1 MAAASPAE
9 LQAELFQLIADA
21 HTTNYLAA
29 ASLTLAVVELIGNFK
44 DEVRLIWNSPLRIS
58 NGIYLWIRYFSLI
71 TVAVYT
77 SFMLREVKSDH
88 SCRSFLLAEAV
99 TSSLI
104 GTTADLI
111 LIMRVWI
118 LYGKSR
124 RLLYIFIPFLI
135 VEVAVEIVVGVFTIL
150 PLGQYFH
157 IGPIILGCYSFNVP
171 RYFTYYAVPFSVTSF
186 VMFCMTLYKCGLTL
200 LDNRVIRMPLFTLFL
215 RDGVFWF
222 LTIFAISIAELV
234 LWARGRP
241 SLAQAMV
248 ACVARSSSTS
258 YLTHWSLTSPATILN
273 ATIGARILLNLKK
286 VATGPEIVTTT
297 AVTTEMYPGSRP
309 KLAQQRQ
316 QPWYLRTD
324 NTLDI

>member
-88 SCRSFLLAEAV
+88 AEAV

-248 ACVARSSSTS
+248 A
-258 YLTHWSLTSPATILN
+258 PATILN